1 MAKIILGNRESPTLL
16 LGKIDTAVGGEIV
29 GYITENIRQL
39 KGKAEGDGVVG
50 GGPSLA
56 GKNING
62 DKTDGGGDPVAVF
75 SKVFERFVAILSKIH
90 FDSCNN
96 LEEGFGRD

>member
-1 MAKIILGNRESPTLL
+1 MAKIILGDRESLTLL

-62 DKTDGGGDPVAVF
+62 DKTDGGSDPVAVF
-75 SKVFERFVAILSKIH
+75 SKVLERLVAILGKIH
-90 FDSCNN
+90 FDPRDN
-96 LEEGFGRD
+96 LEKGLGRD

>member
-1 MAKIILGNRESPTLL
+1 MAKIILGHRESLTLL

>member
-1 MAKIILGNRESPTLL
+1 MAEIILGHRKSPALL
-16 LGKIDTAVGGEIV
+16 LRKIDTSVGGEIV
-29 GYITENIRQL
+29 GHIAKNICQL
-39 KGKAEGDGVVG
+39 KGKAESDGVVG
-50 GGPSLA
+50 GGSSLA
-56 GKNING
+56 GKDING